1 VELEGRIPALLARAR
16 SLLDLG
22 GGPPDRLAAGEIA
35 KAARAVEALHEGL
48 VGRRELAT
56 AATYRD
62 REHLGAYLLWWW
74 PQTYAKVR
82 SALALVPALSRPAR
96 ILDVGAG
103 PAPAALAILDALGG
117 EAIALDAG
125 EAALAEARAL
135 AAGAS
140 LRTLRS
146 DASSVKSAGGD
157 FDLIVLANVLSEIP
171 EARRDALLDSLPLRS
186 SGSVLLI
193 EPALR
198 ETGRAL
204 LELRDRALERG
215 FFAAAP
221 CLTQRPCPA
230 LASPRDWCTASA
242 EWDPPAH
249 VRQLADATGLR
260 ADEGLSYAPL
270 VLSRERIAPQTGVWR
285 VVGIA
290 PPEKGKKRFWVCS
303 DEGRVPLVR
312 LDRDASPANARFD
325 DLRRGDLVRVEEAE
339 SRGDGLRVRPSSR
352 VAAP

>member
-1 VELEGRIPALLARAR
+1 VDLRTRIPVLLARAR
-16 SLLDLG
+16 ALLDLG
-22 GGPPDRLAAGEIA
+22 AGPSHRLAAGEIA
-35 KAARAVEALHEGL
+35 KAARAVETLHEGL

-62 REHLGAYLLWWW
+62 RAHLGAYLLWWW

-82 SALALVPALSRPAR
+82 SALRLVPGLPRPAR

-103 PAPAALAILDALGG
+103 PAPAALAILDATSG
-117 EAIALDAG
+117 EAVAIDSS
-125 EAALAEARAL
+125 EAALSEARAL
-135 AAGAS
+135 AGGAS
-140 LRTLRS
+140 LRTIRS
-146 DASSVKSAGGD
+146 EAAAARSAGGE
-157 FDLIVLANVLSEIP
+157 FDVAVLANVLAEIP
-171 EARRDALLDSLPLRS
+171 EARRDALLDSLPIRPA
-186 SGSVLLI
+186 GSVLLL

-204 LELRDRALERG
+204 LAFRDRALERG
-215 FFAAAP
+215 WYATAP

-242 EWDPPAH
+242 VWEPPEH

-270 VLSRERIAPQTGVWR
+270 VLARIRPAAESGLWR

-290 PPEKGKKRFWVCS
+290 PPEKGKKRLWVCS
-303 DEGRVPLVR
+303 DEGRIPLVR
-312 LDRDASPANARFD
+312 LDRDASPANAPFD
-325 DLRRGDLVRVEEAE
+325 DLRRGDLVRVEGADL
-339 SRGDGLRVRPSSR
+339 RTDGLRIGPSSR
-352 VAAP
+352 VDPP

>member
-1 VELEGRIPALLARAR
+1 MDLDGRIPALLSRAR

-22 GGPPDRLAAGEIA
+22 GGPSHRLAAGEIA
-35 KAARAVEALHEGL
+35 KAARAVETLHEGL

-62 REHLGAYLLWWW
+62 RAHLGAYLLWWW

-82 SALALVPALSRPAR
+82 SALGLVPALARPAR

-117 EAIALDAG
+117 EAIALDTS

-135 AAGAS
+135 ADGAP

-146 DASSVKSAGGD
+146 EASSARAAGGE

-171 EARRDALLDSLPLRS
+171 EARRDALVDSLPIRP
-186 SGSVLLI
+186 SGSVLLL

-204 LELRDRALERG
+204 LEFRDRALQRG
-215 FFAAAP
+215 FFATGP

-249 VRQLADATGLR
+249 LRQLAAATGLR

-270 VLSRERIAPQTGVWR
+270 VLSRTAIAPQASVWR

-290 PPEKGKKRFWVCS
+290 PPEKGKKRLWVCS
-303 DEGRVPLVR
+303 DEGRIPLVR

-325 DLRRGDLVRVEEAE
+325 DLRRGDLVRVEGAE
-339 SRGDGLRVRPSSR
+339 PRADGLRIGGSSR
-352 VAAP
+352 VAPP